1 MSDRGGASHPI
12 VELTLTRIRE
22 FLREPEAVFWVVCF
36 PILIAFALG
45 VAFRGKGEEVVHAG
59 VIAGDGAAG
68 VRAALERA
76 PRLRVHDLSRERA
89 DLALRD
95 GEVQVLVV
103 PGSPPTYRFDPTRPE
118 SRLARLAVDAALQRA
133 AGRAD
138 RFEAGEERVELAG
151 SRYIDWLIP
160 GLLGMNIMGTGM
172 WGIGFAIVHA
182 RSRRVLKRLAATPMS
197 RVHFLLAQMLAR
209 LVFLGL
215 EVGALLLFAW
225 LMFQVPLKGS
235 LATLTGVTLLGALS
249 FAGLGLLIAS
259 RPRTIEAVSGLMNFA
274 MVPMWV
280 LSGVFFSSANFP
292 PVTQPFIRALPLTAL
307 NDALRAV
314 MLDGASVVGI
324 APELA
329 VMTAWTAVCFAIAL
343 RVFRWR

>member
-12 VELTLTRIRE
+12 VELTLTRLRE
-22 FLREPEAVFWVVCF
+22 FLREPEAVFWVVFF
-36 PILIAFALG
+36 PILIASALG

-59 VIAGDGAAG
+59 VIAGAGAPA

-76 PRLRVHDLSRERA
+76 PGIRVHELSHERA

-95 GEVQVLVV
+95 GEVQVLVA

-118 SRLARLAVDAALQRA
+118 SRLARLAVDTALQRA

-138 RFEAGEERVELAG
+138 RFQAGEERVEIAG

-172 WGIGFAIVHA
+172 WGIGFSIVHA

-215 EVGALLLFAW
+215 EVGALVLFAW
-225 LMFQVPLKGS
+225 LMFRVPLKGS
-235 LATLTGVTLLGALS
+235 LATLAGVTLLGALA

-292 PVTQPFIRALPLTAL
+292 PLAQPFIRALPLTAL

-314 MLDGASVVGI
+314 MLDGASVAGI
-324 APELA
+324 APELG
-329 VMTAWTAVCFAIAL
+329 VMTAWTAVSFAIAL